1 MADIS
6 TWQQDGF
13 AELCL
18 RANARRYWPELGFRD
33 PAAQLMLERLG
44 FGSGKGGKHGQ
55 HERQALKRSRW
66 FDRRCEQFFAR
77 YPQALCIELGAGF
90 STRFHRLSSQS
101 DWPQFHWLEVDTV
114 DIIQQ
119 KSHLLPR
126 IDNYRLMASELASPD
141 WLMAW
146 KREPLI
152 VLAEHQLMYQSPHE
166 VNALFKRIAQRAK
179 QFSFEIGEP
188 LSVEIVFDYV
198 SPVSVYWQQCL
209 SRLGLSVGKRF
220 LWGLGEARSVVD
232 IDPAYSVLADE
243 SLRDLVNRRQ
253 RWLDNGH
260 RWISGSKYLEAC
272 AAVAWNYLDDDSM
285 QQC

>member
-6 TWQQDGF
+6 TWQQDDY

-44 FGSGKGGKHGQ
+44 FGGGKGGKHGQ
-55 HERQALKRSRW
+55 RERQALKRSRW

-77 YPQALCIELGAGF
+77 NPEALCIELGAGL

-101 DWPQFHWLEVDTV
+101 DWPRFHWLEVDAP

-126 IDNYRLMASELASPD
+126 IDNYRLMASELTSSD

-146 KREPLI
+146 QGEPLI
-152 VLAEHQLMYQSPHE
+152 LLIGHRLMYMRPTDV
-166 VNALFKRIAQRAK
+166 VNIFRNIAARAE
-179 QFSFEIGEP
+179 QIAVMTQQP
-188 LSVEIVFDYV
+188 APVEIVFDYL
-198 SPVSVYWQQCL
+198 SPLSFYWQ
-209 SRLGLSVGKRF
+209 RLLTICHLQAATGLQ
-220 LWGLGEARSVVD
+220 WGLGTAKYLSN
-232 IDPAYSVLADE
+232 IHPAYSVLSE
-243 SLRDLVNRRQ
+243 NCLRETSSAGAKWLLRSYQ
-253 RWLDNGH
+253 RLTG
-260 RWISGSKYLEAC
+260 GCYLEAC
-272 AAVAWNYLDDDSM
+272 AAVTFIHYAI
-285 QQC
+285 